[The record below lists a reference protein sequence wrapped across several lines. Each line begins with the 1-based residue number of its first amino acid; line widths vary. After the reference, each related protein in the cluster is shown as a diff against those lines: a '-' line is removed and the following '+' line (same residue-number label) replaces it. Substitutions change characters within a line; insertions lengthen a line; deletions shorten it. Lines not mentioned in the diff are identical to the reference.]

1 MKNVRSTI
9 LSQQILGG
17 KLLEVGKRMI
27 LVTIPNYNQR
37 TT

>member
-1 MKNVRSTI
+1 MQNVRSII
-9 LSQQILGG
+9 LSQQILGD

-27 LVTIPNYNQR
+27 LVIISNYNQR